1 MIKPIISV
9 GVAGVSLAM
18 SVLTWGTPAAVAW
31 IVAFCGW
38 LPHALPDQEVEHGDS

>member
-1 MIKPIISV
+1 MIKNMVGV